1 MQITVHTVNHPKI
14 KYKKHTFDVRG
25 NYLGVGEKLH
35 DLNMAYDDEELLAPL
50 WVKRIPEYEEYI
62 TILNEARTYMLEI
75 KKYENELSKTRDAKK
90 KKEIN
95 TVLAKYRKAYDSAL
109 KNLEKPVIS
118 AIAMRMARMNESIRM
133 KFVNNMDNFK
143 KCAEALLIGDLSV
156 IEWDNPDNDLV
167 KLRNDLFGFFFSI
180 RNTTQ

>member
-1 MQITVHTVNHPKI
+1 MKNL
-14 KYKKHTFDVRG
+14 KYKKHTFTVRD
-25 NYLGVGEKLH
+25 NFLGVGEKLH
-35 DLNMAYDDEELLAPL
+35 ELNMQLDDSELLEPL
-50 WVKRIPEYEEYI
+50 WIYRLPEYDIYLSTVNDCR
-62 TILNEARTYMLEI
+62 TILQDVYKNKT
-75 KKYENELSKTRDAKK
+75 ELSKCKSPAR
-90 KKEIN
+90 KKELTNFIK
-95 TVLAKYRKAYDSAL
+95 AGEKAYEAEI